1 MASQAGAPCRLGFD
15 AIRALHNG
23 TGLGNYARLVLAGL
37 AEVAPN
43 RELHLYTPR
52 QAQPRFARLAEM
64 VGGHTHPPDSPWRMP
79 VARNLWRTFR
89 IGRDARR
96 DGIDLYHGLTQELPR
111 DLPGTGIRSV
121 LTVPDLLY
129 VTRPQLFGAIDRRSY
144 LWRYRW
150 SVQHADAII
159 AISSGT
165 RDDLMQHFGVPR
177 SKIVVLPPAVDPCFA
192 APANLAA
199 QSAMREQYG
208 LPARYIIVVG
218 TLEPRKNQRMAIAAM
233 AEPGADH
240 LNLVLVGRDGGSATS
255 LRQMAARLGVGERVR
270 ILTEVGAGD
279 LPHLV
284 AGARVAS
291 YLSNAEGFGMPIV
304 EAQAAGVP
312 VVATSGG
319 NLEDAG
325 GLAARYV
332 AADDSAGLA
341 AAWRELALDGV
352 VRDQAIAESRTH
364 AAGFGRRTLAV
375 RLLAIY
381 DAVHAGAPLP
391 VSVTAT

>member
-1 MASQAGAPCRLGFD
+1 MPAVAGAPRRLGFD

-23 TGLGNYARLVLAGL
+23 TGLGNYARLLLAGL
-37 AEVAPN
+37 ADVAPD

-52 QAQPRFARLAEM
+52 QAHPRFARLAER
-64 VGGHTHPPDSPWRMP
+64 VGGHTHAPDSPWRMP

-96 DGIDLYHGLTQELPR
+96 DGIELYHGLTQELPR
-111 DLPGTGIRSV
+111 DLPGTGIKSV

-129 VTRPQLFGAIDRRSY
+129 VTRPQLFRTIDRRSY

-159 AISSGT
+159 AISTGT
-165 RDDLMQHFGVPR
+165 RDDLVHHFGIPTA
-177 SKIVVLPPAVDPCFA
+177 KIIVLPPSVDPCFGA
-192 APANLAA
+192 SIDPTA
-199 QSAMREQYG
+199 QDAVRERYG
-208 LPARYIIVVG
+208 LPERYIIVVG
-218 TLEPRKNQRMAIAAM
+218 TLEPRKNQRLAITALAEAA
-233 AEPGADH
+233 ARD
-240 LNLVLVGRDGGSATS
+240 LVLVLVGRDGGSATS
-255 LRQMAARLGVGERVR
+255 LREIAARLGVGDRVH
-270 ILTEVGAGD
+270 ILSDVGAGD

-291 YLSNAEGFGMPIV
+291 YLSDAEGFGMPIV

-312 VVATSGG
+312 VVATTGG

-325 GLAARYV
+325 GRAARYI
-332 AADDSAGLA
+332 AANDSAALA
-341 AAWRELALDGV
+341 TTWQELGADGMVRE
-352 VRDQAIAESRTH
+352 QAIVESRTH
-364 AAGFGRRTLAV
+364 AATFECRTLAV

-391 VSVTAT
+391 GDVPAT

>member
-1 MASQAGAPCRLGFD
+1 MAVPAGAPCRLGFD

-23 TGLGNYARLVLAGL
+23 TGLGNYARLLLAGL
-37 AEVAPN
+37 AEAAPD

-52 QAQPRFARLAEM
+52 QAEPRFARLAEM
-64 VGGHTHPPDSPWRMP
+64 VGGLTHAPDSPWRMP

-96 DGIDLYHGLTQELPR
+96 DGIELYHGLTQELPR

-129 VTRPQLFGAIDRRSY
+129 VTQPHRFNAIDRRSY
-144 LWRYRW
+144 RWRYRW
-150 SVQHADAII
+150 SVQQADAII

-165 RDDLMQHFGVPR
+165 RDDLVQHFGVPS
-177 SKIVVLPPAVDPCFA
+177 SKIVVLPPAVDPSFA
-192 APANLAA
+192 APTDPAA
-199 QSAMREQYG
+199 QMAVRERHG
-208 LPARYIIVVG
+208 LPERYVIVVG
-218 TLEPRKNQRMAIAAM
+218 TLEPRKNQQLAIAAL
-233 AEPGADH
+233 AEPAAHG
-240 LNLVLVGRDGGSATS
+240 LELVLVGRDGGSARS
-255 LRQMAARLGVGERVR
+255 LRQLAEQLGVGSRVH

-284 AGARVAS
+284 AGARVAA
-291 YLSNAEGFGMPIV
+291 YLSEAEGFGMPII

-312 VVATSGG
+312 VVASRGG

-325 GLAARYV
+325 GRAARYV
-332 AADDSAGLA
+332 AADDA
-341 AAWRELALDGV
+341 AALARAWQELSADGV
-352 VRDQAIAESRTH
+352 VREQVISDSRAH
-364 AAGFGRRTLAV
+364 AATFECRALAV

-391 VSVTAT
+391 GGAAAT